1 MSSEEF
7 DLSDLS
13 DSSDQDENLDL
24 TDESSDEMSGE
35 GEELDFFA
43 QLALEEEGILPEE
56 LEITPP
62 PSITQN
68 SQPFPAAR
76 PSTTQTFPTA
86 RPPTTQSF
94 PVAKQLTPQS
104 FPVARQLAPQSFPV
118 ARQLAPQSFP
128 VARPRITLQV
138 SSSQPTTTT
147 LQFPEVVTSGGQSL
161 QQIVMPPRL
170 IVTGAV
176 SDIIGQDPTEGEQ
189 RWQFRQ
195 KYTLRVE
202 KIVRNISNYFPPEK
216 MIEFGVP
223 AEQII
228 SMGNMSVEQ
237 IISIGRAKTNKLYER
252 VSYLSETEQ
261 IIGIINKI
269 ERL

>member
-86 RPPTTQSF
+86 RPPTTQPF
-94 PVAKQLTPQS
+94 PVAKQLT
-104 FPVARQLAPQSFPV
+104 PQSFPV